1 MAIFKGDIT
10 YKNYIK
16 ILTEELV
23 PAMGC
28 TEPIAI
34 AYCGAVAQ
42 DHLGAIPDRVTVE
55 ASGNIIKNVKSVVVP
70 NTGLLRGIDAAVVAG
85 ILAGDASK
93 KLEVIS
99 KVTDEDK
106 KNIKDYLNQNIIK
119 VKLAD
124 TPHIFDI
131 IVTLYRGSSYTK
143 VRIVNYHTNIVL
155 IEKDGEV
162 LFNKEILDD
171 NGDELTDRSILNV
184 KDIVEFADVLDI
196 NDVKDII
203 GKQIEYNYAI
213 AEEGIKNNYGAN
225 IGSSLLKEYGDNILI
240 RAKAMAA
247 AASDARMSGC
257 ELPVIINSGSGN
269 QGITASI
276 PVIEYAKEIGATDDK
291 LYRGLVVSNLI
302 TIHQKT
308 SIGRLSA
315 FCGAVSA
322 GSGAA
327 CGIAYML
334 DGSYDVI
341 KHTLVNSLAIISGV
355 ICDGAKPSCAGKI
368 AMSVD
373 AGLLGY
379 NMYKNNQQFFSGD
392 GIVKGDVESTIRS
405 VGRLGREGMRE
416 TDKEILW
423 LMTNDQ

>member
-1 MAIFKGDIT
+1 MSILKDDRI
-10 YKNYIK
+10 YQQYIQ
-16 ILTEELV
+16 ILSEELI

-34 AYCGAVAQ
+34 AYCAAVARK
-42 DHLGAIPDRVTVE
+42 HLGSIPDSVIIE

-70 NTGLLRGIDAAVVAG
+70 NTGMLRGIAASVASG
-85 ILAGDASK
+85 IIAGDADK
-93 KLEVIS
+93 ELEVIS
-99 KVTDEDK
+99 QVSDEDK
-106 KNIKDYLNQNIIK
+106 EKIKDYVNKNIIEIK
-119 VKLAD
+119 VAE

-131 IVTLYRGSSYTK
+131 IITINKKESYTK
-143 VRIVNYHTNIVL
+143 VRIANYHTNIVL
-155 IEKDGEV
+155 IEKDGEII
-162 LFNKEILDD
+162 FTKEIEDD
-171 NGDELTDRSILNV
+171 DENEQTDRSILNV
-184 KDIVEFADVLDI
+184 KDIVEFADILDI
-196 NDVKDII
+196 DDIKDII
-203 GKQIEYNYAI
+203 GKQIKYNYAI

-225 IGSSLLKEYGDNILI
+225 IGSSLLKEYGDGILI

-257 ELPVIINSGSGN
+257 ELPVVINSGSGN

-276 PVIEYAKEIGATDDK
+276 PVIEFAKEIGAGDDK
-291 LYRGLVVSNLI
+291 LYRALVVSNLI

-315 FCGAVSA
+315 FCGAISA
-322 GSGAA
+322 GAGAA

-368 AMSVD
+368 AMAVD
-373 AGLLGY
+373 SGILGY
-379 NMYKNNQQFFSGD
+379 NMYKNNQQFYGGD
-392 GIVKGDVESTIRS
+392 GIVKGDVESTIKS
-405 VGRLGREGMRE
+405 VGHLGRVGMRE
-416 TDKEILW
+416 TDKEILR
-423 LMTNDQ
+423 LMTNDH

>member
-70 NTGLLRGIDAAVVAG
+70 NTGLLRGIDAAVAAG